1 MAKAKRKPRPSMPRW
16 WWLDSDGC
24 WWCHNRQNCNSC
36 KTLKRAELPKK
47 RDLQEQQRLKE
58 EIDRRVDDAG

>member
-1 MAKAKRKPRPSMPRW
+1 MAKAKRKPRPSMPHW
-16 WWLDSDGC
+16 YWLDSDGC

-36 KTLKRAELPKK
+36 KILKRVALPKK
-47 RDLQEQQRLKE
+47 RDLQEQQRLEE